1 MRSLSK
7 FTWLAWSPLKNGSDR
22 VTSSSGWLVVFV
34 ARLFW
39 TNLSANVKTN
49 GRRIWIARDDIEIQ
63 FDVTQ
68 SKSISTQKFDGHAS
82 TSIRLYIGI
91 TIIYLFFFF
100 SEKVAQ
106 RKSAST
112 KKQTSSKILVRNVPF
127 EASKKEIKEL
137 FGYV

>member
-1 MRSLSK
+1 M
-7 FTWLAWSPLKNGSDR
+7 NCQ
-22 VTSSSGWLVVFV
+22 
-34 ARLFW
+34 
-39 TNLSANVKTN
+39 
-49 GRRIWIARDDIEIQ
+49 RRYWNTIWCNTE
-63 FDVTQ
+63 
-68 SKSISTQKFDGHAS
+68 QKYLNTKVDGHAS

-91 TIIYLFFFF
+91 TIIFFIIFF

>member
-1 MRSLSK
+1 MY
-7 FTWLAWSPLKNGSDR
+7 F
-22 VTSSSGWLVVFV
+22 
-34 ARLFW
+34 
-39 TNLSANVKTN
+39 
-49 GRRIWIARDDIEIQ
+49 
-63 FDVTQ
+63 
-68 SKSISTQKFDGHAS
+68 
-82 TSIRLYIGI
+82 GI
-91 TIIYLFFFF
+91 TIIIFFFF

>member
-1 MRSLSK
+1 MPQLP
-7 FTWLAWSPLKNGSDR
+7 F
-22 VTSSSGWLVVFV
+22 VCILV
-34 ARLFW
+34 L
-39 TNLSANVKTN
+39 L
-49 GRRIWIARDDIEIQ
+49 
-63 FDVTQ
+63 
-68 SKSISTQKFDGHAS
+68 
-82 TSIRLYIGI
+82 L
-91 TIIYLFFFF
+91 LFFFF

>member
-1 MRSLSK
+1 MPQLP
-7 FTWLAWSPLKNGSDR
+7 FVCILVLPL
-22 VTSSSGWLVVFV
+22 FI
-34 ARLFW
+34 LF
-39 TNLSANVKTN
+39 
-49 GRRIWIARDDIEIQ
+49 
-63 FDVTQ
+63 
-68 SKSISTQKFDGHAS
+68 
-82 TSIRLYIGI
+82 
-91 TIIYLFFFF
+91 FFFF